1 MQSIRRAKTVSEGLS
16 KTKERRSKSKWP
28 MYCVP
33 EEKFL
38 EWLNAEA
45 LEKQE
50 RDRWIPVT
58 ERLPEEPDEVL
69 VTDGDGEIRHA
80 VYCHVCKKDVFITYE
95 ESMTIHQ
102 VLAWRPLPKAY
113 TEEEA

>member
-1 MQSIRRAKTVSEGLS
+1 MENREAIKILQ
-16 KTKERRSKSKWP
+16 
-28 MYCVP
+28 
-33 EEKFL
+33 F
-38 EWLNAEA
+38 NAELADPELRGA
-45 LEKQE
+45 LDLAISALKKQE
-50 RDRWIPVT
+50 QDRWIPVT

-102 VLAWRPLPKAY
+102 VIAWRPLPEAY
-113 TEEEA
+113 QEEEA